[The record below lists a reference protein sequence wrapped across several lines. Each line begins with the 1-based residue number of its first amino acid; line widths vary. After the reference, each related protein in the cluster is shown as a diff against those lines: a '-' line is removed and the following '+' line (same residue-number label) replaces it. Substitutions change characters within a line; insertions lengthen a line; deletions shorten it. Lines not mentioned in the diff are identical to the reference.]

1 MSDYIRKRDRDKA
14 NASPYKVRTWKCVKL
29 CRQTKNSTFPIQM
42 QEKSN
47 WKGVSI
53 TNPKQTITID
63 PEFEALI
70 PPLTQDEFNQLRENI
85 LEVNEVYDPLIT
97 WQGLLIDGHNRWR
110 IIQEN
115 PEVTYKTIEVI
126 FYDRNEAKLWI
137 INNQLGRRNLEKSD
151 AIDLAE
157 KRAEVTAQMA
167 KEKQLSTLKQNKD
180 RSIQMD
186 KTDKTPINTQKE
198 IAKTA
203 GVSAGTVARYQEVKK
218 KAPELVPKIKSGE
231 MTIGGAYKAVKE
243 EEKAAEPP
251 KPIEPPKPPQFTITD
266 LCKEVEA
273 NGENFV
279 RLLRDTLIRRS
290 TLYSEPEDKE
300 KVREEVGKIKSQIEA
315 IENLLK

>member
-1 MSDYIRKRDRDKA
+1 M
-14 NASPYKVRTWKCVKL
+14 
-29 CRQTKNSTFPIQM
+29 
-42 QEKSN
+42 
-47 WKGVSI
+47 KGVSI
-53 TNPKQTITID
+53 TNPKQTITVD

-157 KRAEVTAQMA
+157 KRVEVTAQMA
-167 KEKQLSTLKQNKD
+167 REKQLSTLKQNAD
-180 RSIQMD
+180 RSVQMD
-186 KTDKTPINTQKE
+186 KTEETPINTREE

-203 GVSAGTVARYQEVKK
+203 GVSTGTVARYQEVKK

-231 MTIGGAYKAVKE
+231 MTIGGAYKAIKE

-251 KPIEPPKPPQFTITD
+251 KPIEPPKPQQFTITD
-266 LCKEVEA
+266 LCKEVES

>member
-1 MSDYIRKRDRDKA
+1 M
-14 NASPYKVRTWKCVKL
+14 
-29 CRQTKNSTFPIQM
+29 
-42 QEKSN
+42 
-47 WKGVSI
+47 SI

-70 PPLTQDEFNQLRENI
+70 PPLTKDEFNQLRENI

-157 KRAEVTAQMA
+157 KKAEVTAQMA
-167 KEKQLSTLKQNKD
+167 REKQAKAGKRNIEAYNAGTS
-180 RSIQMD
+180 SIQMD
-186 KTDKTPINTQKE
+186 KTSEAPINTQKE

-203 GVSAGTVARYQEVKK
+203 GVSTGTVARYQEVKK

-231 MTIGGAYKAVKE
+231 ITIGGAYKAVKE

-251 KPIEPPKPPQFTITD
+251 KPIEPPKPTQFTITD
-266 LCKEVEA
+266 LCKEVES

-279 RLLRDTLIRRS
+279 RLLRDTLMRRS
-290 TLYSEPEDKE
+290 TLYSEVEDKA
-300 KVREEVGKIKSQIEA
+300 KVREEVSKIKTQIEA